1 MLTLYYSRQGCHWL
15 RLLQR
20 LEEVRAEASGNPS
33 AVHRSYVPLFRHIGS
48 YRQVRNCPTVESLFE
63 GLSHSPT
70 TANSHGGDAL

>member
-1 MLTLYYSRQGCHWL
+1 MESFPYLETECPLAHEEWMLTLYYSRQGCHWV

-48 YRQVRNCPTVESLFE
+48 
-63 GLSHSPT
+63 
-70 TANSHGGDAL
+70 